1 MYIGRYLYSV
11 EGRDMPAQLDLSL
24 LANISDPDLRAS
36 LERLGNA
43 MVESPI
49 APALV
54 PEPPSTAKV
63 IQFPLFPEST
73 RPESNDMAR
82 SALFS
87 CIQGKDRRFIKDALL
102 ATVDGVEIRFTG
114 EQLHQD
120 DHDLL
125 MQLIFMAR
133 ATALGKWVTVS
144 AYANLKAL
152 GRKVSG
158 KQYRELRTDISRL
171 AAGMV
176 SIRNAKVKIEY
187 IGHHLIAKASQ
198 HEISR
203 HWIYRLDPELRALY
217 GDMTHTL
224 IDWDK
229 RLALKGK
236 DLARWLQLYIASHAK
251 PYPVKVATL
260 RDLSGSRAKALK
272 NFRGKLRL
280 ALDDL
285 VNNDDIERWE
295 IQMPQDLLFVDRGAA
310 ISASQRRHL
319 GRTRTRT

>member
-1 MYIGRYLYSV
+1 
-11 EGRDMPAQLDLSL
+11 MPAQLDLSL

-49 APALV
+49 APVLV

-63 IQFPLFPEST
+63 IQFPLFPLDT
-73 RPESNDMAR
+73 RPVSNDMAR

-114 EQLHQD
+114 EQLNQD

-144 AYANLKAL
+144 AYAILKAL

-203 HWIYRLDPELRALY
+203 HWIYRLDPELKPLY
-217 GDMTHTL
+217 GDITHTL
-224 IDWDK
+224 IDWEK

-236 DLARWLQLYIASHAK
+236 DLARWVQLYMATHAK
-251 PYPVKVATL
+251 PYPVKVDTL
-260 RDLSGSRAKALK
+260 RQLSGSRAKALR
-272 NFRGKLRL
+272 NFRAQLRL

-285 VNNDDIERWE
+285 IANEDIVDWRIEMPDD
-295 IQMPQDLLFVDRGAA
+295 LVFVDRGKAT
-310 ISASQRRHL
+310 SKSQRRRL
-319 GRTRTRT
+319 DRIGART

>member
-1 MYIGRYLYSV
+1 
-11 EGRDMPAQLDLSL
+11 MPDQLDLSL
-24 LANISDPDLRAS
+24 LATVKDPDLRAT
-36 LERLGNA
+36 LERLGNVMA
-43 MVESPI
+43 DVPP
-49 APALV
+49 APA
-54 PEPPSTAKV
+54 PEQPSTAKI
-63 IQFPLFPEST
+63 IQFPLFPEAT
-73 RPESNDMAR
+73 RPVSNDMAR

-87 CIQGKDRRFIKDALL
+87 CVQGKDRRFIKDTLL
-102 ATVDGVEIRFTG
+102 ATVADKEIRFTG
-114 EQLHQD
+114 EQLNQD

-125 MQLIFMAR
+125 MQMVFMAQHQP
-133 ATALGKWVTVS
+133 LGSWVMVP
-144 AYANLKAL
+144 AYGMLQAL
-152 GRKVSG
+152 GRQIGG
-158 KQYRELRTDISRL
+158 KQYRELRADIARL
-171 AAGMV
+171 TAAMV
-176 SIRNAKVKIEY
+176 IIRNTETKREVF
-187 IGHHLIAKASQ
+187 GHHLIAKAEQ
-198 HEISR
+198 DEQTR
-203 HWIYRLDPELRALY
+203 HWMYRLDPDLRTLY

-224 IDWDK
+224 IDWDQ

-319 GRTRTRT
+319 GRNRTRT

>member
-1 MYIGRYLYSV
+1 
-11 EGRDMPAQLDLSL
+11 MPAQLDLSL

-49 APALV
+49 APVLV

-63 IQFPLFPEST
+63 IQFPLFPLDT
-73 RPESNDMAR
+73 RRVSNDMAR

-114 EQLHQD
+114 EQLNQD

-133 ATALGKWVTVS
+133 ATALSKWVTVS
-144 AYANLKAL
+144 AYAILKAL

-203 HWIYRLDPELRALY
+203 HWIYRLDPELKPLY
-217 GDMTHTL
+217 GDITHTL
-224 IDWDK
+224 IDWEK

-236 DLARWLQLYIASHAK
+236 DLARWVQLYMATHAK
-251 PYPVKVATL
+251 PYPVKVDTL
-260 RDLSGSRAKALK
+260 RQLSGSRAKALR
-272 NFRGKLRL
+272 NFRAQLRL

-285 VNNDDIERWE
+285 IANEDIVDWRIEMPDD
-295 IQMPQDLLFVDRGAA
+295 LVFVDRGKAT
-310 ISASQRRHL
+310 SKSQRRRL
-319 GRTRTRT
+319 DRIGART